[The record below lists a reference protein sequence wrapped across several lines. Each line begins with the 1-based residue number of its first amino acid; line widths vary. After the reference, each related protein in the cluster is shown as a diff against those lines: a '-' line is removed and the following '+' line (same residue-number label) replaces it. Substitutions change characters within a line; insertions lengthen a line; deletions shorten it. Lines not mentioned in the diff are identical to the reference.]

1 MDGWMEE
8 GDVKHAQCAFFFLEK
23 TKKLDKMDGRQLCE
37 ESSEI

>member
-1 MDGWMEE
+1 MHN
-8 GDVKHAQCAFFFLEK
+8 VLFFFLEK